1 MRTLLLATS
10 LTAAL
15 GAASPAVL
23 AAPLEP
29 APITQPAPAAVRAPA
44 NDVDADAARYAEA
57 EAANPQPAQFT
68 GGDTIIITGG
78 AVLLAAILLLLLM

>member
-1 MRTLLLATS
+1 MRTFLLAAS

-29 APITQPAPAAVRAPA
+29 APVTQPAPVTVRAPA
-44 NDVDADAARYAEA
+44 DDVDADAARYAAE
-57 EAANPQPAQFT
+57 EAANPKPAEFT
-68 GGDTIIITGG
+68 GGATVVITGG
-78 AVLLAAILLLLLM
+78 ALIIAALLVLLLL